1 MKHNF
6 LLGLAIVG
14 MIFTSCTSD
23 DTADIIINDNSVI
36 NNNGGG
42 NNGGGA
48 ETIFLSG
55 TFTED
60 LTLDPNNTYKLNG
73 ALIMASGTTL
83 TIPAG
88 TTINALAQ
96 GSNIYIA
103 ISAGAQ
109 IIANGTSGSPIV
121 MTSDSSAPQAG
132 DWGGLI
138 LLGNAPINSV
148 TGTATATSEIASL
161 PYGGTASDDN
171 SGILR
176 YVRVQ
181 YSGGSADGQS
191 ENNGI
196 SFYGVGNGTT
206 VEYIQVFEGKDDGV
220 EFFGGTVNVDFVS
233 VVNAQDDSIDWTEG
247 YTGTITNAY
256 VQHGAEHDKGI
267 EADGYNT
274 DIGNN
279 SDPIFFSKPNVNNLT
294 IIGNGSDTGN
304 EAIRLRAGT
313 QGIFTNV
320 ALEGFAEGFDLDGDA
335 GATSDNPTGTG
346 VINGDLSVTDVLF
359 TDVTLQVK
367 NDTGET
373 FMDSDFLSGVGNGT
387 GTDYATWGAG
397 WTVGN

>member
-1 MKHNF
+1 MKNN
-6 LLGLAIVG
+6 LLLSLAIFG
-14 MIFTSCTSD
+14 ILFNSCTSD
-23 DTADIIINDNSVI
+23 DTADIIINDNSVT

-42 NNGGGA
+42 GNNNP
-48 ETIFLSG
+48 ETILLSG
-55 TFTED
+55 TYTDD
-60 LTLDPNNTYKLNG
+60 LALDSNNTYKVDG
-73 ALIMASGTTL
+73 ALIMTSGTTL
-83 TIPAG
+83 TIPSGMVIEAV
-88 TTINALAQ
+88 AS
-96 GSNIYIA
+96 GSDVYIA
-103 ISAGAQ
+103 ISNGAQ
-109 IIANGTSGSPIV
+109 IIANGTATNPIIL
-121 MTSDSSAPQAG
+121 TSDSAAPQAG

-138 LLGNAPINSV
+138 LLGDAPINSV

-161 PYGGTASDDN
+161 PYGGTDATDN

-220 EFFGGTVNVDFVS
+220 EFFGGTVNVDYVS
-233 VVNAQDDSIDWTEG
+233 IVNAQDDSLDWTEG
-247 YTGTITNAY
+247 YSGSITNAH
-256 VQHGAEHDKGI
+256 VLHGAEHDKGI

-279 SDPIFFSKPNVNNLT
+279 SNPLFWSKPTVTNLT
-294 IIGNGSDTGN
+294 IVGNGSATGN
-304 EAIRLRAGT
+304 EAVRLRAGT
-313 QGIFTNV
+313 QGIFNNV
-320 ALEGFAEGFDLDGDA
+320 LLEGFAEGFDLDGDA
-335 GATSDNPTGTG
+335 GATSSNPTGTG
-346 VINGDLSVTDVLF
+346 VLNGDLSVTNVTF

-373 FMDSDFLSGVGNGT
+373 FTDAEFLSGIGNGT
-387 GTDYATWGAG
+387 GTDFATWGAS

>member
-1 MKHNF
+1 MKNRIF
-6 LLGLAIVG
+6 LGLAVFG
-14 MIFTSCTSD
+14 MLINSCTLD
-23 DTADIIINDNSVI
+23 DTADIIINDNSVT

-42 NNGGGA
+42 NNDPD
-48 ETIFLSG
+48 TVFLSG

-60 LTLDPNNTYKLNG
+60 LTLDANNTYKING
-73 ALIMASGTTL
+73 SLIMASGTTL

-88 TTINALAQ
+88 TVLEALAA
-96 GSNIYIA
+96 GSDVYVA
-103 ISAGAQ
+103 ISQGAQ
-109 IIANGTSGSPIV
+109 IIANGTIDNPIIF
-121 MTSDSSAPQAG
+121 TSDASVPQAG

-138 LLGNAPINSV
+138 ILGDAPINSV
-148 TGTATATSEIASL
+148 TGAATATSEIASL
-161 PYGGTASDDN
+161 PYGGTDAADN
-171 SGILR
+171 SGSLR

-191 ENNGI
+191 ENNGF
-196 SFYGVGNGTT
+196 SFYGVGNGTV

-247 YTGTITNAY
+247 YSGIITNAH
-256 VQHGAEHDKGI
+256 VSHGAEHDKGI

-279 SDPIFFSKPNVNNLT
+279 SSPIFWSKPTVTNLT
-294 IIGNGSDTGN
+294 IIGNGSGTGN

-320 ALEGFAEGFDLDGDA
+320 LLEGFAEGFDLDGDA
-335 GATSDNPTGTG
+335 GAMSSNPTGTG
-346 VINGDLSVTDVLF
+346 VLNGDLSVTDVTF

-373 FMDSDFLSGVGNGT
+373 FDDSAFLSGVGNAT
-387 GTDYATWGAG
+387 GTDFASWGAG
-397 WTVGN
+397 WTVGNN